1 MFLRRIFKSEQPKTL
16 HSLADEELVDSFKK
30 TGDTLFVGEL
40 FERYTHLL
48 FGVCMKYLKD
58 EENSKDAVMQIFE
71 ELHIKLKEHSIENF
85 KNWIW
90 SVAKNHCLMQLR
102 KENATRAMKENVYQ
116 KIHAEIMESQMDL
129 HPVNNREPEDPV
141 PKMMK
146 GLENLKS
153 EQRTCL
159 ELLYLQNK
167 SYREVAEITGYSM
180 KNVKSHIQNGKRN
193 LKIFMETK

>member
-1 MFLRRIFKSEQPKTL
+1 
-16 HSLADEELVDSFKK
+16 
-30 TGDTLFVGEL
+30 
-40 FERYTHLL
+40 
-48 FGVCMKYLKD
+48 
-58 EENSKDAVMQIFE
+58 
-71 ELHIKLKEHSIENF
+71 
-85 KNWIW
+85 
-90 SVAKNHCLMQLR
+90 
-102 KENATRAMKENVYQ
+102 
-116 KIHAEIMESQMDL
+116 MESQMDL